1 MGLMT
6 RSSGCAG
13 SRRILRGSAV
23 TRPKS
28 LFYVVVP
35 APVGLSLNVSYGP
48 PKTLSLTPPIAS
60 GFYHL
65 QSPEPLFS
73 RLAAY
78 GGSPL
83 IQPIPLQVSEIAYS
97 VATKVLGIDS
107 QSPADQVKS
116 LLKIPA
122 EELSVKLGHLPV
134 PLTAAFDGEVVRSKT
149 TYASLA
155 NTSNL
160 EKEFPGTDYCKFVL
174 IGDGQFDGMIIGL
187 TALAHRTDN
196 LATSLKNS
204 LNTVFADDP
213 AKAKAILDGFGINES
228 NTDRIPVLNFL
239 NDVGFAQATKATAE
253 AFAGAGSRLGT
264 KSFLTHFNM
273 PNPWPGLWQGK
284 ATHALDIAILLGNYN
299 EFLSPGQKASSDQM
313 SGDFLA
319 FANGKEP
326 FSPYTTGDSG
336 VSKVYQAG
344 VDAKDDE
351 SRVVKE
357 ASEGETGR
365 RQILEN
371 LAAGD
376 PAVLDKLLDV
386 FGLFLKGPN

>member
-1 MGLMT
+1 VLASKFQLT
-6 RSSGCAG
+6 
-13 SRRILRGSAV
+13 
-23 TRPKS
+23 
-28 LFYVVVP
+28 
-35 APVGLSLNVSYGP
+35 APV
-48 PKTLSLTPPIAS
+48 AS

-83 IQPIPLQVSEIAYS
+83 IQPIPLEVSEIAYS
-97 VATKVLGIDS
+97 TAMKVLGIEG

-122 EELSVKLGHLPV
+122 EELSAKLGHLPV
-134 PLTAAFDGEVVRSKT
+134 PLTAAVDGEVVRSKT
-149 TYASLA
+149 SYAALA
-155 NTSNL
+155 NTGSL
-160 EKEFPGTDYCKFVL
+160 EKEFPGTDYCKSIL
-174 IGDGQFDGMIIGL
+174 LGDGQFDGMIIGL

-196 LATSLKNS
+196 LATSLQIS

-213 AKAKAILDGFGINES
+213 AKTKTILDGYGINES
-228 NTDRIPVLNFL
+228 NTDRIPVLDFL
-239 NDVGFAQATKATAE
+239 NDVGFAQAAKATAE

-273 PNPWPGLWQGK
+273 PNPWPGMWQGK
-284 ATHALDIAILLGNYN
+284 ATHALDMAILLGNYN
-299 EFLSPGQKASSDQM
+299 EFLSPGQKATSEQM

-326 FSPYTTGDSG
+326 FSPLAAGNACM
-336 VSKVYQAG
+336 SKVYQA
-344 VDAKDDE
+344 VADAKDDD

-357 ASEGETGR
+357 SSEGETGR
-365 RQILEN
+365 RQILDK

-376 PAVLDKLLDV
+376 PTVLDKLLDV

>member
-1 MGLMT
+1 M
-6 RSSGCAG
+6 
-13 SRRILRGSAV
+13 
-23 TRPKS
+23 
-28 LFYVVVP
+28 
-35 APVGLSLNVSYGP
+35 
-48 PKTLSLTPPIAS
+48 
-60 GFYHL
+60 
-65 QSPEPLFS
+65 
-73 RLAAY
+73 
-78 GGSPL
+78 
-83 IQPIPLQVSEIAYS
+83 
-97 VATKVLGIDS
+97 
-107 QSPADQVKS
+107 
-116 LLKIPA
+116 
-122 EELSVKLGHLPV
+122 
-134 PLTAAFDGEVVRSKT
+134 VRSKT
-149 TYASLA
+149 SYASLA

-160 EKEFPGTDYCKFVL
+160 EKEFPGTDYCKSIL

-313 SGDFLA
+313 SGDFLT

-326 FSPYTTGDSG
+326 FSPYTADDGG
-336 VSKVYQAG
+336 VSKVYYAG

-351 SRVVKE
+351 SRIVKE

-376 PAVLDKLLDV
+376 RAVLDKLLDV